1 VIVLLVAVLPVDG
14 AGYYTTAIGL
24 MALLSIASYYGIE
37 EPIRRSA
44 WLTARR
50 EPRRHPGT
58 RRAAAG
64 LLALSVAIGLVAA
77 VRHTAAAAPT
87 GASAAIRSP
96 CLGAGALDPAHIC
109 SPDQLGNLLTPS
121 VDQSPGDTGSAFTC
135 WSDPYKAMR
144 SCSYG
149 STAAN
154 ARTIALVGDS
164 HAAMLIPGLTQQLV
178 ANNWRLDTYVGW
190 GCLWMVA
197 ADATGCTQ
205 AMTQI
210 QSRLTSGP
218 RYDIVLTTGA
228 RQKSAPDKALVAQQ
242 MATAWAPVAARGS
255 QLVILSDNPG
265 VSAAALTCLAR
276 IGFSVKK
283 NSCATPR
290 AQATSVVDPLIEA
303 AHLLP
308 GATLVDLSSFFCP
321 TTICPAVIGHEVV
334 YRDTVGHITATYSA
348 SLAPYLAAAIRAATK

>member
-1 VIVLLVAVLPVDG
+1 
-14 AGYYTTAIGL
+14 
-24 MALLSIASYYGIE
+24 
-37 EPIRRSA
+37 
-44 WLTARR
+44 
-50 EPRRHPGT
+50 
-58 RRAAAG
+58 
-64 LLALSVAIGLVAA
+64 
-77 VRHTAAAAPT
+77 
-87 GASAAIRSP
+87 
-96 CLGAGALDPAHIC
+96 
-109 SPDQLGNLLTPS
+109 
-121 VDQSPGDTGSAFTC
+121 
-135 WSDPYKAMR
+135 
-144 SCSYG
+144 
-149 STAAN
+149 
-154 ARTIALVGDS
+154 
-164 HAAMLIPGLTQQLV
+164 
-178 ANNWRLDTYVGW
+178 
-190 GCLWMVA
+190 MVA

-321 TTICPAVIGHEVV
+321 TTLCPAVIGHEVV